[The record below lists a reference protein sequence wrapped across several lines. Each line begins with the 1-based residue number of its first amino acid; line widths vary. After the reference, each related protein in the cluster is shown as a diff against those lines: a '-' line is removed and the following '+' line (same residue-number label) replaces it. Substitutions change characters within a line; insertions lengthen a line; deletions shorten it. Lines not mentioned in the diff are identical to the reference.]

1 MRVRTFI
8 NCTRWSLYFSLVKT
22 HEQTRTRLPTHYI
35 STCCYFLQL
44 WIRIIAYPKNTFTGF
59 GDIKTKIKYVMEV
72 FSLFLKF
79 PFYSKQLHSWWDFLQ
94 KRVSKKIYKNS
105 WKREKKRWFMDILS
119 VCEIETDRGFPT
131 ILFLRWDK
139 VNLRTQN
146 ETK

>member
-1 MRVRTFI
+1 MLNNLPVHV
-8 NCTRWSLYFSLVKT
+8 NQCFSSVKT

-72 FSLFLKF
+72 FSFFKSF
-79 PFYSKQLHSWWDFLQ
+79 PFIVNSCTVDEISFRKGLL
-94 KRVSKKIYKNS
+94 KKIIKIHENEKNLA
-105 WKREKKRWFMDILS
+105 RWFMDILS

-131 ILFLRWDK
+131 MLFLRWDK

-146 ETK
+146 KTK

>member
-1 MRVRTFI
+1 MLNNLPVHV
-8 NCTRWSLYFSLVKT
+8 NQCFSSVKT

-94 KRVSKKIYKNS
+94 KRVTKKSYKNS
-105 WKREKKRWFMDILS
+105 WKREKISKMVHGHIKR
-119 VCEIETDRGFPT
+119 
-131 ILFLRWDK
+131 LRDWNWPWVSDYIVFK
-139 VNLRTQN
+139 MR
-146 ETK
+146 

>member
-22 HEQTRTRLPTHYI
+22 HEQTRTWLPTHYI

-72 FSLFLKF
+72 FSSFLKF
-79 PFYSKQLHSWWDFLQ
+79 PFYSKQLHGWWDFLK
-94 KRVSKKIYKNS
+94 KRVTKKNYKNS
-105 WKREKKRWFMDILS
+105 WKREKFSKMVHGHIMRMRDWNWPWVSDFVVFKM
-119 VCEIETDRGFPT
+119 R
-131 ILFLRWDK
+131 
-139 VNLRTQN
+139 
-146 ETK
+146 

>member
-22 HEQTRTRLPTHYI
+22 HEQTRTWLPTHYI

-72 FSLFLKF
+72 FSS
-79 PFYSKQLHSWWDFLQ
+79 FYSKQLHGWWYFLH
-94 KRVSKKIYKNS
+94 KRVTKKKGYKNS
-105 WKREKKRWFMDILS
+105 WKREKISKMVMDTLS
-119 VCEIETDRGFPT
+119 VCETETGRGFPT
-131 ILFLRWDK
+131 LLFLRWDK
-139 VNLRTQN
+139 DNLRTQN
-146 ETK
+146 ETKW